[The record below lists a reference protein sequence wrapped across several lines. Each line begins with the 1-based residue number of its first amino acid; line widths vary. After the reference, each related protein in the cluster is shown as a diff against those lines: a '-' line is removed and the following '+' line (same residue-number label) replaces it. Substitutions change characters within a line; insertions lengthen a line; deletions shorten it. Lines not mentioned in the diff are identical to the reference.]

1 MSDWPNFDHKDK
13 CPACGDE
20 VDKLANF
27 TAPERPGV
35 GEPVVCIMCHSVNVL
50 GEDGYLRLSTP
61 GEAMAFTQD
70 AELQW
75 LITTM
80 EQLGPPRRQRGIE

>member
-1 MSDWPNFDHKDK
+1 
-13 CPACGDE
+13 
-20 VDKLANF
+20 
-27 TAPERPGV
+27 
-35 GEPVVCIMCHSVNVL
+35 L

-75 LITTM
+75 LITAM
-80 EQLGPPRRQRGIE
+80 KLLGPPRREAQ

>member
-1 MSDWPNFDHKDK
+1 MNRYDK
-13 CPACGDE
+13 AVLSVTSVVVDENLALAVVDRLVADE
-20 VDKLANF
+20 VIPLD
-27 TAPERPGV
+27 
-35 GEPVVCIMCHSVNVL
+35 IMCHSVNVL

-75 LITTM
+75 LITAM
-80 EQLGPPRRQRGIE
+80 KLLGPPRREAQ